1 MEDEIN
7 VIVPVEL
14 DLLSAVENI
23 VDLAQNSRF
32 SLEFFDQVNCYTDY
46 MGDRLELTKEQCVLL
61 ALFIDRSCSCKI
73 ETMDIIEYT
82 GCRTTRIIRYINDI
96 EELVRRGFIICSH
109 TNMGNCYRVPTA
121 VVNAFRKNE
130 AYTQKSCSGLTCN
143 ELFDEFAEI
152 DGSAIDADGCSGL
165 QSFHF
170 KAKFFQ
176 LFGDAV
182 TGHFAHPSSRKM
194 LFTDMNQ
201 TVQEGAIGEDDG
213 LAFDG
218 TSHCRSDTFYLI
230 ADNQ

>member
-32 SLEFFDQVNCYTDY
+32 SPEFFDQVNSYTDY
-46 MGDRLELTKEQCVLL
+46 MGNRLELTKEQCVLL

-143 ELFDEFAEI
+143 ELFDEFADHHLRFVET
-152 DGSAIDADGCSGL
+152 
-165 QSFHF
+165 
-170 KAKFFQ
+170 
-176 LFGDAV
+176 
-182 TGHFAHPSSRKM
+182 TGVHVLTKH
-194 LFTDMNQ
+194 
-201 TVQEGAIGEDDG
+201 
-213 LAFDG
+213 
-218 TSHCRSDTFYLI
+218 
-230 ADNQ
+230 